1 MSVENTKRRLKRA
14 TDSMDAIREKI
25 KVLKKELIDNENADI
40 IRGVRRAM
48 TFDEFIEWIKLFNE
62 DAKKAGIEKSDTDA
76 SEKESKNVQ
85 TMGCTDCSRTPLA
98 CSVPTLEQGLDD
110 YH

>member
-1 MSVENTKRRLKRA
+1 MDENKMIEDLINML
-14 TDSMDAIREKI
+14 DSGMANGVGHVNVDYDRE
-25 KVLKKELIDNENADI
+25 V
-40 IRGVRRAM
+40 G
-48 TFDEFIEWIKLFNE
+48 
-62 DAKKAGIEKSDTDA
+62 
-76 SEKESKNVQ
+76 ESKNVQ